1 MTMAWKDAI
10 IAVLEEEG
18 KPMHYESITKMIF
31 ARGYYET
38 DGLTPERSVSS
49 VLSTFAKKGELFRRV
64 ESGIYELIDTSGT
77 ASYSPVVLRPCSSY
91 LPSDRKYKQASD
103 FVDSEVLSDLEKE
116 LLELIVNFC
125 LPLVTGEVCFADILD
140 DMEKV
145 EFSDEEKSR
154 SRLVDVALLRKKL
167 DELNRQ
173 IEEIEREIQNNP
185 QFEELYGV
193 LGRMHSAKE
202 KLEGLLGNANGEKKV
217 KVSVTI
223 LGEFDSES
231 KPKPRVFIYYKNI
244 QNSIKSDKSWQVM
257 AGVFVHEMFHAW
269 NYIKAG
275 ENPKS
280 VLAIDEPMVEFEA
293 LYFLKK
299 LEAFTSSES
308 HPLHDKVSKVRS
320 VMETQVQ
327 QKQLSI
333 GDVAAYGFGYYLF
346 EKLSG
351 NDADSIEWIET
362 YSKKS
367 ASIDGSDTLVKKV
380 KKALI
385 PVYPFKS
392 ENKVMGWFKK
402 IISI

>member
-18 KPMHYESITKMIF
+18 KPMHYESITKMIL

-38 DGLTPERSVSS
+38 DGLTPERSVSR
-49 VLSTFAKKGELFRRV
+49 VLSTFTKKGELFRRV

-77 ASYSPVVLRPCSSY
+77 ASYSPVVVRPCSSY
-91 LPSDRKYKQASD
+91 PPVDPEYKQVSD

-116 LLELIVNFC
+116 LLELIVNFR
-125 LPLVTGEVCFADILD
+125 LPLETGEVCFADILD
-140 DMEKV
+140 NLEV
-145 EFSDEEKSR
+145 EISEEAEPR
-154 SRLVDVALLRKKL
+154 VQLIDVSLLRNKL
-167 DELNRQ
+167 DELRVQ
-173 IEEIEREIQNNP
+173 IAEIRNNP
-185 QFEELYGV
+185 MRSNSYGLLLERMSSVKKEL
-193 LGRMHSAKE
+193 E
-202 KLEGLLGNANGEKKV
+202 KLLDDAKGETQV
-217 KVSVTI
+217 KVSATI
-223 LGEFDSES
+223 LGEFVSGS
-231 KPKPRVFIYYKNI
+231 NPKPKVVIYYKNI
-244 QNSIKSDKSWQVM
+244 QNSIKSDECWQVM

-269 NYIKAG
+269 NYFKAG
-275 ENPKS
+275 GKS
-280 VLAIDEPMVEFEA
+280 RAVLAIDEPIVEFET
-293 LYFLKK
+293 LYFLKG
-299 LEAFTSSES
+299 LEAFTSSGS
-308 HPLHDKVSKVRS
+308 HPLHNKVLSVRDDR
-320 VMETQVQ
+320 EWRVQ
-327 QKQLSI
+327 EKQISI
-333 GDVAAYGFGYYLF
+333 GDVAAYGFGYHLF

-367 ASIDGSDTLVKKV
+367 AFIDGSDTLVKKV